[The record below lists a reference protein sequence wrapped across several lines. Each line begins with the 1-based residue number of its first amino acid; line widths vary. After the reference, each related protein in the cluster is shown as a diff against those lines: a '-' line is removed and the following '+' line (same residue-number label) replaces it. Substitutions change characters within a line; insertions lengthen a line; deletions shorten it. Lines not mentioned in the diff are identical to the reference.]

1 MTKPHLLVVEDDY
14 AVRTTLVNML
24 ELEGYVVEAVAS
36 TAEAMSRLRSSSY
49 PIIISDI
56 YIDDRTGLD
65 VLESAKRSNPD
76 CSVILMTARGSMET
90 VVAATRGGAFDYIAK
105 PFDFDRIL
113 ETIKRAENL
122 SNPEEKEVEPEE
134 LPVTQMIGSSPAMI
148 DIYKTACKVAPTD
161 ATVLIEGETGT
172 GKEL

>member
-1 MTKPHLLVVEDDY
+1 MSPMNKSHLLVVEDDY

-24 ELEGYVVEAVAS
+24 ELEGYQVEAVAS
-36 TAEAMSRLRSSSY
+36 TADAMSRRRSNSS

-90 VVAATRGGAFDYIAK
+90 VMAATRGGAFDYIAK

-113 ETIKRAENL
+113 QTIRRAEN
-122 SNPEEKEVEPEE
+122 SFDPEDEEVKPEE
-134 LPVTQMIGSSPAMI
+134 LPV
-148 DIYKTACKVAPTD
+148 
-161 ATVLIEGETGT
+161 
-172 GKEL
+172 